1 MKKTFEEYL
10 QAQCFELYPEIL
22 DDAMPDFFEKW
33 LGEQDVDSLII
44 YADEWMRETKWAI
57 ESEVRQILKR

>member
-10 QAQCFELYPEIL
+10 QALCFELYPEIL
-22 DDAMPDFFEKW
+22 DDDMQDFFEKW

-44 YADEWMRETKWAI
+44 YADGWMRETKWAI
-57 ESEVRQILKR
+57 EVEVRQILKR